1 LGLRKGRMKDTL
13 GIEEGKWERI
23 YWGLRKGWGKDRI
36 EIWEGKGEE

>member
-1 LGLRKGRMKDTL
+1 MRKGRGKDGI
-13 GIEEGKWERI
+13 GIEEGKGGRI